1 MPGMVSADSS
11 EHSREAT
18 IVVDPA
24 DIDDVRKLAMDNNA
38 EVEVVDQEGF
48 TGFEVLLVIIGANA
62 AVDKVLD
69 EIDRRKGGQVFDLR
83 PGAPRLAYRTTDVMY
98 GFVAIIGADGSVN
111 VEVKEPKARFSNDI
125 ELVRKLIS
133 NDVTTPIREL
143 GAKLREQLGDAAT
156 VVVGPQTAET

>member
-24 DIDDVRKLAMDNNA
+24 DIDDVRKLAMDN
-38 EVEVVDQEGF
+38 
-48 TGFEVLLVIIGANA
+48 NA

-143 GAKLREQLGDAAT
+143 GAKLRKQLGDAAT
-156 VVVGPQTAET
+156 VVVGPHTAET